1 MGDVRLRN
9 RETHEVILR
18 PTPTSDPNDPLN
30 WPQWF
35 KYYLTGLTCVAIMM
49 CNFLAA
55 GPTIAIVETALEF
68 LPNLPLSDAI
78 AKVAFFFTTT
88 ALLQGIGNFIW
99 IPLANKFGRR
109 PVYVTSYLIYL
120 ASTVWLVYEQSY
132 AGFLAGRILM
142 GFGSGAAD
150 TIAPLTITDLFFLHE
165 RGAVMCAYTAFL
177 SMGVGL
183 GMLVSGFIV
192 KDHDWRAIYQVSAVI
207 ITVVTILIIT
217 TFPETTYRRP
227 ARQQEPDLPGAD
239 TTAIML
245 ETKRTTG
252 TGASVE
258 QPRRKESFWRMMRLF
273 KGVQTEESMTKMFFR
288 PLGLILLPPV
298 LWAALVQAVTVG
310 FLVAVTSNVASA
322 FESAYGFEPYQIGLC
337 FAATLVGS
345 LLGIPAG
352 GHLGDMVADIFTRR
366 NGGIREPEMRLPAIA
381 VSAVTTPLA
390 LVLFGVGIGDQLHWI
405 CPTIGLGLC
414 ECCSHGMKP
423 SEFSCLLAC

>member
-1 MGDVRLRN
+1 MTSQYLASSSMPSPTIVSPTTTTSAHDYDGASFKTPVTRSIMNEPLDSGCRARTMGDVRLRN

-183 GMLVSGFIV
+183 GMLVSGYVFS
-192 KDHDWRAIYQVSAVI
+192 VSAGA
-207 ITVVTILIIT
+207 L
-217 TFPETTYRRP
+217 
-227 ARQQEPDLPGAD
+227 AQQSATHVPPAD
-239 TTAIML
+239 T
-245 ETKRTTG
+245 
-252 TGASVE
+252 
-258 QPRRKESFWRMMRLF
+258 
-273 KGVQTEESMTKMFFR
+273 
-288 PLGLILLPPV
+288 
-298 LWAALVQAVTVG
+298 
-310 FLVAVTSNVASA
+310 
-322 FESAYGFEPYQIGLC
+322 
-337 FAATLVGS
+337 
-345 LLGIPAG
+345 
-352 GHLGDMVADIFTRR
+352 
-366 NGGIREPEMRLPAIA
+366 
-381 VSAVTTPLA
+381 
-390 LVLFGVGIGDQLHWI
+390 
-405 CPTIGLGLC
+405 
-414 ECCSHGMKP
+414 
-423 SEFSCLLAC
+423 